1 MSYDKSVYEDLNK
14 RITSMEHCYGP
25 SLMLYPGGSDG
36 SRLNMATQNQ
46 KQYVS
51 LANPDIARVQTG
63 HEKAF
68 GLYSHAYK
76 DLEGRWKV
84 IDKIQK
90 FGDDSVYTL
99 VVYNEDTDTYDMVEK
114 KSARYIA
121 EKFGF
126 GYNTDFMDSLK
137 VGDEVEDPIFYKS
150 TSYDKNMNYR
160 LGKNAL
166 VMYSSDVSTYEDG
179 IKIRR
184 GFLDELAYY
193 EVDETR
199 VSINGN
205 DIMLLM
211 HGDKA
216 FPDVGEPIMD
226 TDILCATRRYNS
238 MYATY
243 DFSEQNVRKVY
254 NTDNKYYAKRKG
266 VIYDIDVYYN
276 GDEPLPDTIYNKQL
290 IKYHD
295 YCCSYADAMFAATTM
310 IKESG
315 SNYTDNV
322 TLFRKKFKGFN
333 DSKVKWKLKD
343 KCFDHI
349 VIIFK
354 TKTLAIPNEGCK
366 VVGRYGDKGVIS
378 KICDTDGNDNGFD
391 TEEFEAHTKL
401 LAEVMGL
408 DAQDIDLSNINV
420 VDDESMYYM
429 EDGTPIDIVL
439 NATGAF
445 RRLNTDQ
452 LYEVDLNFA
461 AERHRQWITTLKDDD
476 EKIKEIFKFIGMIN
490 EAEMEVFLNKYK
502 VKVRQEDGSYIEQED
517 EEFKHAFVRSVEKDG
532 YYFYKAPDAQLR
544 YAAFQK
550 LYDEY
555 EDIMQEY
562 QLYVN
567 VFGMKKPVLHKAV
580 VGYKY
585 MYLLKQT
592 STKNFS
598 ARSTG
603 TTSKAGLPTKSS
615 DKKENRICNSNTPVC
630 ISEISDLQTQLMP
643 VTLAEHNIWTRTSIL
658 GRKALG
664 NIISATGDPLKIGK
678 LKVKHEYVN
687 NNVLAARARFKV
699 MGFGYDFVTNAS
711 LREEEIGRV
720 RQFIP
725 VYSYTFFDAPINRK
739 YYVYII
745 DKYNQKVRAGAAPN
759 DMDAWKDIVTS
770 EEFKFL
776 DIPPYIVESVK
787 HAIYDQ
793 FLSNEE
799 IKNGA

>member
-1 MSYDKSVYEDLNK
+1 MSFDKSVYEDLNK
-14 RITSMEHCYGP
+14 KITSMEHCYGP

-51 LANPDIARVQTG
+51 LVNPDIARVQTG
-63 HEKAF
+63 HENAF
-68 GLYSHAYK
+68 GKYSHAYK
-76 DLEGRWKV
+76 DLPGRWKIV
-84 IDKIQK
+84 DKILK
-90 FGDDSVYTL
+90 FDNDTVYTL

-114 KSARYIA
+114 QSARFIA
-121 EKFGF
+121 EKFGY
-126 GYNTDFMDSLK
+126 GYNTDFMDSLN

-150 TSYDKNMNYR
+150 TSYDDHMNYR

-166 VMYSSDVSTYEDG
+166 VMYSSDVATYEDG
-179 IKIRR
+179 VKIRK
-184 GFLDELAYY
+184 GFLDEFAYY
-193 EVDETR
+193 EVDETK
-199 VSINGN
+199 VPINGN
-205 DIMLLM
+205 DIMLLV
-211 HGDKA
+211 HGDRA
-216 FPDVGEPIMD
+216 FPDVGEIITD

-243 DFSEQNVRKVY
+243 DFSEQNVRRVY
-254 NTDNKYYAKRKG
+254 NTDNKYYTKKKG

-276 GDEPLPDTIYNKQL
+276 GDDPIPDTIYNKQL

-295 YCCSYADAMFAATTM
+295 FCCKYADAMYKAATK

-315 SNYTDNV
+315 SHYSDNV
-322 TLFRKKFKGFN
+322 SYFRKKFKDFN
-333 DSKVKWKLKD
+333 DSKVKFKLKD
-343 KCFDHI
+343 KCFDHV

-354 TKTLAIPNEGCK
+354 TKTIAVPNEGCK

-378 KICDTDGNDNGFD
+378 KICDVDQKDRGFD
-391 TEEFEAHTKL
+391 NEEFEAHTKI
-401 LAEVMGL
+401 LADILGL
-408 DAQDIDLSNINV
+408 DVSDIDFSNINI

-429 EDGTPIDIVL
+429 EDGTPVDIVL

-490 EAEMEVFLNKYK
+490 EAQMQVFLNKYK
-502 VKVRQEDGSYIEQED
+502 VKVQQEDGTVIEQAD
-517 EEFKHAFVRSVEKDG
+517 EEFKHAFVRAVEKDG
-532 YYFYKAPDAQLR
+532 YYFFKAPDAQLR
-544 YAAFQK
+544 YKAFQK

-567 VFGMKKPVLHKAV
+567 IFGMKKPVLHKAV
-580 VGYKY
+580 IGYKY

-615 DKKENRICNSNTPVC
+615 DKKENRICYSNTPVC
-630 ISEISDLQTQLMP
+630 ISEVSDLQTQLLP

-664 NIISATGDPLKIGK
+664 SIISATGDPLKIGK
-678 LKVKHEYVN
+678 LKIRHEYVN

-711 LREEEIGRV
+711 LREEEIGHI

-739 YYVYII
+739 YYVYLV
-745 DKYNQKVRAGAAPN
+745 DKYNQKVRGGAAVDDKN
-759 DMDAWKDIVTS
+759 AWNDIVTS
-770 EEFKFL
+770 EEFKMV
-776 DIPPYIVESVK
+776 DIPPYIVYSVK

-793 FLSNEE
+793 YIPIEE
-799 IKNGA
+799 IGA